1 MAKPTHAEVPQDPPG
16 DADEPLPPIPDL
28 DDATDGED
36 LLPEEPDD
44 SLPPARPGP
53 LRGWMKWVAAAAIVL
68 AVSAILAYRA
78 YHRRRVVAEGLDRA
92 RAALRLDTA
101 DGYRRAASILEPLVE
116 LDPLRAGSVRAF
128 ALAMLFA
135 DYRDEGAEAEA
146 ERLLVAPGRAAEVPV
161 DAQLALAALALGR
174 REAGNALT
182 AGTRAS
188 AAIEAQ
194 VISARVAL
202 LAGNVAAAEAPAAAA
217 ADAGLAAGHAL
228 LGDVLRRTR
237 GDPAASR
244 TAYLLALERSSLHPR
259 AAFGLAKLAHA
270 GGADPADAAAALRR
284 VAADA
289 RTPAPE
295 RGRAALHLAAL
306 RLREGDRARAHA
318 SLDLAGLDPAAR
330 VWAERA
336 ALALAAHRG
345 PYRAVEGAPPALR
358 SASDDDPAT
367 LAPAAP
373 VPAPAAPAAAPSPA
387 KAAPVKAL
395 TKAPAKVATKKAAT
409 KRSATKKVA
418 TRKTATKAVATK
430 KVTAKKAPAKK
441 PARR

>member
-28 DDATDGED
+28 NDAADGED
-36 LLPEEPDD
+36 LLPDEREDP
-44 SLPPARPGP
+44 RPSGPSGSGP
-53 LRGWMKWVAAAAIVL
+53 LRGRLKWVAAAALVL
-68 AVSAILAYRA
+68 AVAALVAYRG

-101 DGYRRAASILEPLVE
+101 DGYRRAASLLEPLVD

-135 DYRDEGAEAEA
+135 DYRDGGAELEA
-146 ERLLVAPGRAAEVPV
+146 ERLLVTPGRAAEVPV

-182 AGTRAS
+182 AATRAS

-202 LAGNVAAAEAPAAAA
+202 LAGNVSAAEGPAAAA

-237 GDPAASR
+237 GDPARSR

-270 GGADPADAAAALRR
+270 GGADPAEAAAALRR
-284 VAADA
+284 VAADPG
-289 RTPAPE
+289 TPAAE
-295 RGRAALHLAAL
+295 RGRAALHLASL
-306 RLREGDRARAHA
+306 RLREGDRAGAHA
-318 SLDLAGLDPAAR
+318 SLDAAGLDPAAR
-330 VWAERA
+330 AWAERA
-336 ALALAAHRG
+336 ALAVAAHRG

-367 LAPAAP
+367 LSPAAP
-373 VPAPAAPAAAPSPA
+373 VSAAAAPAPSAA
-387 KAAPVKAL
+387 KAAPAKAL
-395 TKAPAKVATKKAAT
+395 EAPAKKVATKRAAAKRVAT
-409 KRSATKKVA
+409 KGAAK
-418 TRKTATKAVATK
+418 KAVAK
-430 KVTAKKAPAKK
+430 KGAAKKAPAKR